1 MKNEGDIVQN
11 KKQCIFFVKIC
22 NSFFASCRFYVILTT
37 VNHGGI
43 CASILIEF
51 FIIILFYYIING
63 GLKHM
68 STTSKASQRIAALLD
83 DNSFVEIGG
92 LVTARATDFNLKPN
106 ETPSDGCI
114 TGYGVINGNLVYVYS
129 QDASVLNGTI
139 GEMHAKKI
147 TNLYDLAMKTGAPV
161 IGLIESAGLRLQ
173 EATDALAAF
182 GEIYLKQTMAS
193 GVIPQIT
200 AVFGTCGGGLGLFPT
215 MTDFTFMEEKNAK
228 LFVNAP
234 NALDG
239 NVITKC
245 DSSSAKF
252 QAEESG
258 IVDVVADEATILE
271 KVRELVSFLPANNE
285 DDASF
290 LEDCTDD
297 LNRVN
302 PEIAG
307 CVGDTSVAL
316 SILADDN
323 NFFEVK
329 SGYAKNMVTGF
340 LRLDGV
346 TVGAVANR
354 SEICD
359 EEGKVAEKLDAVLT
373 ADGCEKAAE
382 FVNFCDAFGIPV
394 LTLTNVKG
402 YEATLASEK
411 TIAKAAAKLTYA
423 FANATVPKVNVVIG
437 KALGT
442 AYVVMNSKAIGAD
455 ITMAWPDAQIG
466 AMDGKLA
473 AKIMYDGQGA
483 DVINEKAAEYEALT
497 LNVTSAAKRG
507 YVDQIVNAA
516 DTRKYVIGAFE
527 MLFTKSEDRPAKK
540 HGTV

>member
-1 MKNEGDIVQN
+1 
-11 KKQCIFFVKIC
+11 
-22 NSFFASCRFYVILTT
+22 
-37 VNHGGI
+37 
-43 CASILIEF
+43 
-51 FIIILFYYIING
+51 
-63 GLKHM
+63 M

-193 GVIPQIT
+193 GVVPQIT

-329 SGYAKNMVTGF
+329 AGYAKNMVTGF

-373 ADGCEKAAE
+373 AEGCEKAAE

-411 TIAKAAAKLTYA
+411 AIAKAAAKLTYA

>member
-1 MKNEGDIVQN
+1 
-11 KKQCIFFVKIC
+11 
-22 NSFFASCRFYVILTT
+22 
-37 VNHGGI
+37 
-43 CASILIEF
+43 
-51 FIIILFYYIING
+51 
-63 GLKHM
+63 M

-402 YEATLASEK
+402 YEATLTSEK

>member
-1 MKNEGDIVQN
+1 
-11 KKQCIFFVKIC
+11 
-22 NSFFASCRFYVILTT
+22 
-37 VNHGGI
+37 
-43 CASILIEF
+43 
-51 FIIILFYYIING
+51 
-63 GLKHM
+63 M

-329 SGYAKNMVTGF
+329 AGYAKNMVTGF

-373 ADGCEKAAE
+373 AEGCEKATE

-411 TIAKAAAKLTYA
+411 AIAKAAAKLTYA